1 MTAQPESI
9 LNQLV
14 EQLSEYAKSYT
25 KPDEFTLRRLKNEA
39 TMLMKVNAA
48 EGAMIRGMIACLE
61 GDLDECE
68 NSMGFQLN
76 SIMILFFFRT
86 THYLSRTRKK
96 L

>member
-39 TMLMKVNAA
+39 TMLLK
-48 EGAMIRGMIACLE
+48 GP
-61 GDLDECE
+61 
-68 NSMGFQLN
+68 
-76 SIMILFFFRT
+76 
-86 THYLSRTRKK
+86 
-96 L
+96 